1 MAMVKFQGESD
12 EDSDKVE
19 DYMVSAR
26 KKASETEERRWQAA
40 EARLE
45 EQRSACLELQRKMEN
60 GRRRKAGAVF
70 FHAFRALVKAQA
82 AKEDANEPEEVRNMK
97 AMETCLCS

>member
-1 MAMVKFQGESD
+1 MVKFQGESD

-26 KKASETEERRWQAA
+26 KKASETEERRWQAV

-70 FHAFRALVKAQA
+70 FHAFRALVRPRQRKRMRMSPRRSA
-82 AKEDANEPEEVRNMK
+82 
-97 AMETCLCS
+97 T